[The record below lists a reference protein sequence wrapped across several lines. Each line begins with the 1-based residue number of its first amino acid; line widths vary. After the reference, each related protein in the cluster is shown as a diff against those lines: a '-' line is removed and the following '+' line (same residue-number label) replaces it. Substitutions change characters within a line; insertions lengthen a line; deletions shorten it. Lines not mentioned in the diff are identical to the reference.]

1 MKLGSF
7 TPVLSVINTRLAG
20 PACPTGRHH
29 HLLRDCLLLC
39 QVPGNQT
46 DPLSP
51 QDQARGRSQAGPRPR
66 RLAGLDNF
74 HLYAIRNRTIIPGIN
89 TVFVVF

>member
-1 MKLGSF
+1 MILAEVAYNIW
-7 TPVLSVINTRLAG
+7 PVLLTQLVGIIVFFVIAYF
-20 PACPTGRHH
+20 
-29 HLLRDCLLLC
+29 C

-51 QDQARGRSQAGPRPR
+51 QDQARGRSQAGPG

-74 HLYAIRNRTIIPGIN
+74 HLYAIRNKTIIPGIN
-89 TVFVVF
+89 PVFVVF